1 MQLHNAP
8 GFYSAVFDGHGGW
21 QLAEFAKKELHL
33 DLDQILLKEK
43 DIGKAIK
50 MAFDRVE
57 QKFLDIC
64 RQSFRLGFSKA
75 GYVGACALVAV
86 VQGNK
91 IYCGNAGD
99 CKAVV
104 LSKLIDEKGEVHYKA
119 KRLSKSFSANKDSE

>member
-1 MQLHNAP
+1 
-8 GFYSAVFDGHGGW
+8 
-21 QLAEFAKKELHL
+21 
-33 DLDQILLKEK
+33 
-43 DIGKAIK
+43 